1 MNMFDKFLGFD
12 LFEDLTETTWW
23 ADTVF
28 RGLEK
33 GGSDKQESDFEA
45 GAAPTQRST
54 ELQ

>member
-1 MNMFDKFLGFD
+1 MNLFDKFLGFD

-23 ADTVF
+23 ADTVY

-33 GGSDKQESDFEA
+33 GGSDKQESDFEVV
-45 GAAPTQRST
+45 GGSTQQSA

>member
-1 MNMFDKFLGFD
+1 MNIFDKFIGFD

-23 ADTVF
+23 ADTVY

-33 GGSDKQESDFEA
+33 GGSDTQESDFDVV
-45 GAAPTQRST
+45 GNLTQRST

>member
-1 MNMFDKFLGFD
+1 MNMLDKFLGFD

-33 GGSDKQESDFEA
+33 SGSNKQENDFEA
-45 GAAPTQRST
+45 VGEPTQRST

>member
-1 MNMFDKFLGFD
+1 MNMLDKFLGFD

-33 GGSDKQESDFEA
+33 GGSDKKESDFES
-45 GAAPTQRST
+45 GAARTQQTT

>member
-1 MNMFDKFLGFD
+1 MNMLDKFLGFD

-33 GGSDKQESDFEA
+33 RGSDKQESDFEA
-45 GAAPTQRST
+45 ADDTTQRST